1 MTCSIGNTFL
11 RVSCIKENWCVQKS
25 ISLGTATLADWF
37 LWLQVSTWCLDI
49 QAITRA
55 LKEFVGAKD
64 LPLVWTK
71 LAVCIQLGCTLSKRE
86 GSLLLAKLYPWDQA
100 SIGFQLAGTWSRICS
115 EPVWLWP
122 CPAIWPWLTFLVTW
136 EWWCLYYFPHRDIA
150 RWNECSE
157 NECEQGEMNALKM
170 SVIVP

>member
-1 MTCSIGNTFL
+1 MVLIF
-11 RVSCIKENWCVQKS
+11 VSLGYFAAPEAILPA
-25 ISLGTATLADWF
+25 ISLGTATLADRF

-55 LKEFVGAKD
+55 LKESVGAKD

-100 SIGFQLAGTWSRICS
+100 SIGFQLAGTWFRICS
-115 EPVWLWP
+115 GPIWLWP
-122 CPAIWPWLTFLVTW
+122 CPAIRPWLTFLVTW

-170 SVIVP
+170 SVIGP